1 MGEKIKDIVEV
12 PNRNCAICRKP
23 NAGFTQRQTVLNLS
37 ETIPCFHLDCL
48 QKHHKV
54 GTKEKPP
61 KNFEYTYEE
70 VHEENLIPVDQLYYQ
85 VANVRELINTR
96 RQGASQAMV
105 LETAESDNDQT
116 DNDDAGNGNDNGGN
130 VFEDESGNASDDDID
145 NDQSQGDNNIDN
157 VEGNVLEDT
166 QDQGQD
172 SQNEIEP
179 EDQSLLT
186 FTGHKDSVN
195 SICYIPGKNQIVS
208 ASSDKT
214 LKLWSLDDEECKQT
228 FRGHKDSVF
237 AVCYLPDK
245 NQIVSASY
253 DKTLKLWS
261 LENGTC
267 VKTFE
272 GHTRSI
278 SSVCYIPDKN
288 QIGSASSDKTLKLW
302 ALPEVDQSNN
312 DNMVLDNNKDQTNSN
327 TDQNGPEDNQ
337 ADSSNKQTDSS
348 NRPED
353 NQTGSSKKQTD
364 RNNNQ
369 TGNVAKNIVYF
380 KNLKKRSSPTGKQET
395 PEAKRQKRYH
405 ERALKTLRCMVND
418 MVNDSIDNI
427 GKTNVEERFRGI
439 TKYPEYLQTVTGQKK
454 IEILETHQMYINI
467 WENEIK
473 KLKEKP
479 SKSNVDE
486 YKLDVLEKEI
496 KHSLKTIDFVK
507 KGK

>member
-130 VFEDESGNASDDDID
+130 VFEDGSGNASDDDID

-172 SQNEIEP
+172 SQNEIEQ

-237 AVCYLPDK
+237 AVCYIPDK
-245 NQIVSASY
+245 NQIVSASS

-272 GHTRSI
+272 GHTRSVI
-278 SSVCYIPDKN
+278 SVCYLPDKN
-288 QIGSASSDKTLKLW
+288 QIVSASGDKTLKLW

-418 MVNDSIDNI
+418 MVNDSIDNVA
-427 GKTNVEERFRGI
+427 KTNVEERFRGI